1 MSILLTER
9 AGSFGD
15 RAAITAPEG
24 TFTYRQLLDASARVA
39 SFLLNGSRD
48 IEERPVAFL
57 APPGF
62 QYVAVQWGIW
72 RAGGIAVPLS
82 LSHPRPELE
91 YVIGDTSPEAV
102 IAHPDMADRLEAVAR
117 DRGLRFARST
127 DALEHPLKALPP
139 VATSRRAM
147 ILYTSGTTGRPKG
160 VVIPHDTLAAQ
171 ITSLIRAWEWTEDD
185 RILEFLPLHHIHGIV
200 NVVSCA
206 LWAGAVCEIRPAF
219 DARQVWDRIRRGG
232 LTLFM
237 AVPTIYVKLID
248 AWERSSPADRKDMSD
263 GCRRMRLMVS
273 GSAALPVST
282 LEKWREVSGHVL
294 LERYGMTE
302 IGMALSNPLRGK
314 RFPGC
319 VGAPLPGVEVRLT
332 DEAGATV
339 APGTP
344 GEIAVRGRTV
354 FSGYWR
360 RPEDTR
366 KAFRSG
372 WFMTGDVAVCENGVY
387 RILGRSQVD
396 IIKTGG
402 EKVSALEIE
411 EALLTHPDIREC
423 AVVGVPDP
431 VWGEKVCAAVVL
443 EAGRRLDTD
452 SLRAW
457 LKQRLAPYKVPRE
470 TVSLE
475 ALPRNDMGKPIK
487 PAVKEIFQGRDGLSL

>member
-1 MSILLTER
+1 MSILLAER

-15 RAAITAPEG
+15 RTAIIAPEG

-39 SFLLNGSRD
+39 SFLLNGSLD
-48 IEERPVAFL
+48 LEERPVAFL

-62 QYVAVQWGIW
+62 QHVAVQWGIW

-82 LSHPRPELE
+82 LSHPRPELD
-91 YVIGDTSPEAV
+91 YVIGDASPVAV
-102 IAHPDMADRLEAVAR
+102 IAHPDVSDPLLAVAR
-117 DRGLRFARST
+117 DRGLRFAHGT
-127 DALEHPLKALPP
+127 DILEHPLEALPP
-139 VATSRRAM
+139 VVTSRQAM

-160 VVIPHDTLAAQ
+160 VVISHDTLAAQ
-171 ITSLIRAWEWTEDD
+171 ITSLIRAWEWTEND

-206 LWAGAVCEIRPAF
+206 LWAGAVCEILPAF
-219 DARQVWDRIRRGG
+219 NAWKVWDRIRRGR

-248 AWERSSPADRKDMSD
+248 AWVRSSPADRKDMSD
-263 GCRRMRLMVS
+263 GCRKMRLMVS

-302 IGMALSNPLRGK
+302 IGMALSNPLHGK
-314 RFPGC
+314 RLPGC
-319 VGAPLPGVEVRLT
+319 VGVPLPGVEVRLT
-332 DEAGATV
+332 DEAGAAV
-339 APGTP
+339 APDIP

-360 RPEDTR
+360 RPEETR

-402 EKVSALEIE
+402 EKISALEIE
-411 EALLTHPDIREC
+411 EALRTHPDIREC

-431 VWGEKVCAAVVL
+431 VWGERVCAAVVL
-443 EAGRRLDTD
+443 EAGRCLDTD
-452 SLRAW
+452 SLRVW
-457 LKQRLAPYKVPRE
+457 LKQRLASYKVPRE

-475 ALPRNDMGKPIK
+475 ALLRNAMGKPIK
-487 PAVKEIFQGRDGLSL
+487 PAVKMIFQHPDGRL

>member
-15 RAAITAPEG
+15 RTAMIAPEG

-48 IEERPVAFL
+48 LEERPVAFL

-62 QYVAVQWGIW
+62 LYVAVQWGIW

-82 LSHPRPELE
+82 LSHPRPELD
-91 YVIGDTSPEAV
+91 YVIGDTSPAAV
-102 IAHPDMADRLEAVAR
+102 IAHPDAADRLEASAR

-127 DALEHPLKALPP
+127 DTLEHPLRALPP
-139 VATSRRAM
+139 VATSRPAL

-171 ITSLIRAWEWTEDD
+171 VTSLIRAWEWTEDD
-185 RILEFLPLHHIHGIV
+185 RILEFLPLNHIHGIV
-200 NVVSCA
+200 NVLYCA
-206 LWAGAVCEIRPAF
+206 LWAGAVCEMLPAF

-248 AWERSSPADRKDMSD
+248 AWERSSHADRKAMSD
-263 GCRRMRLMVS
+263 GCRGMRLMVS

-282 LEKWREVSGHVL
+282 LEKWREISGHVL

-302 IGMALSNPLRGK
+302 IGMALSNPLHGK

-319 VGAPLPGVEVRLT
+319 VGTPLPGVAVRLA
-332 DEAGATV
+332 DDAGATV
-339 APGTP
+339 APGAP

-366 KAFRSG
+366 KAFRDG
-372 WFMTGDVAVCENGVY
+372 WFKTGDVAVVENGVY

-411 EALLTHPDIREC
+411 EALRTHPDIREC
-423 AVVGVPDP
+423 AVVGLPDP

-443 EAGRRLDTD
+443 EAGRSLDTG

-457 LKQRLAPYKVPRE
+457 LKQRLAPYKIPRE

-475 ALPRNDMGKPIK
+475 ALHRNAMGKPVKLAIK
-487 PAVKEIFQGRDGLSL
+487 KIFQDGAGQL

>member
-206 LWAGAVCEIRPAF
+206 LWAGAVCEILPAF

-248 AWERSSPADRKDMSD
+248 AWERSSPADRKDLSD

-302 IGMALSNPLRGK
+302 IGMALSNPLHGK

-411 EALLTHPDIREC
+411 EALRTHPDIREC

-443 EAGRRLDTD
+443 EAGRSLDTD